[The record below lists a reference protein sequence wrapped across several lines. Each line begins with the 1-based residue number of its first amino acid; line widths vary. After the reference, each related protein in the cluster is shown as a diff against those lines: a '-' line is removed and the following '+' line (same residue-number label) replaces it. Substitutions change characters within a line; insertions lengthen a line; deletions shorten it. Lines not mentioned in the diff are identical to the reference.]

1 MKEDEIIKTLRE
13 EAQQHIPDVR
23 ERVIAEAARKAEP
36 QGEVLAV
43 SRKKRV
49 GLMALLGGAVC
60 ILLAVIL
67 LLLLLPAPGGG
78 GPAGSFKIVI
88 SVEPNSAEVKTL
100 AAPLSCNVPL
110 AASDTA
116 EPSVSG
122 GKTDTAP
129 GAEFTLENGKVSS
142 TRALNRYAAVL
153 MKDVNFTGDTA
164 EEACL
169 RFTELADGKQLIGA
183 GGVRLRIEGGDPAT
197 LDGVRGALSQRYTQ
211 YSFSDMDDASFDA
224 LFAGYDEGEMGEFE
238 DWLEREFEGRRSGFE
253 EEVRTLIES
262 GDYPT
267 DLETLDK
274 ETFNRK
280 YQCLGEDLI
289 FEDGDETRRELLE
302 EYEELC
308 SKWQRSPER
317 VLDELF
323 EEFMDE
329 IEDVYEDIYAPD
341 DDDGRKHIGD
351 DDDDEDDDDDDEDD
365 DDDDDDD
372 DDRDDD

>member
-1 MKEDEIIKTLRE
+1 MKEEEIIKTLRE

-23 ERVIAEAARKAEP
+23 ERVIAEAARKGAP
-36 QGEVLAV
+36 QGEVFAV

-67 LLLLLPAPGGG
+67 LLLLLPASGGG
-78 GPAGSFKIVI
+78 GPADTFKIVI
-88 SVEPNSAEVKTL
+88 SVEPNSAQVKTL
-100 AAPLSCNVPL
+100 AVPLSGNVVL

-122 GKTDTAP
+122 GKASSAAP

-169 RFTELADGKQLIGA
+169 RFTELADGKKLIGT

-197 LDGVRGALSQRYTQ
+197 LDGVRGALSQKYSQYT
-211 YSFSDMDDASFDA
+211 FSDMDDASFDA
-224 LFAGYDEGEMGEFE
+224 LFAGYNESEMGEFE
-238 DWLEREFEGRRSGFE
+238 DWLEREFEGRRSDFE

-262 GDYPT
+262 GAYPT
-267 DLETLDK
+267 DLETFDR
-274 ETFNRK
+274 EAFNRK

-289 FEDGDETRRELLE
+289 FEDGDETPAELLE

-329 IEDVYEDIYAPD
+329 IEDIYEHTYAPD
-341 DDDGRKHIGD
+341 DDDERHIGD
-351 DDDDEDDDDDDEDD
+351 DDDDDHDDDDDD
-365 DDDDDDD
+365 
-372 DDRDDD
+372 

>member
-13 EAQQHIPDVR
+13 EAEQHIPDVR
-23 ERVIAEAARKAEP
+23 ERVIAEAARGTGEK
-36 QGEVLAV
+36 GEVLAV

-49 GLMALLGGAVC
+49 GLIALLGGAVC

-67 LLLLLPAPGGG
+67 LLLMLPASGGG
-78 GPAGSFKIVI
+78 GPADSFKIVI
-88 SVEPNSAEVKTL
+88 SVEAGSAEVKTV
-100 AAPLSCNVPL
+100 AVPLSCNVAL
-110 AASDTA
+110 ATPADTA
-116 EPSVSG
+116 DPSLSG
-122 GKTDTAP
+122 GKASDAAP
-129 GAEFTLENGKVSS
+129 GAENTLEGGKVSS
-142 TRALNRYAAVL
+142 TRALNRSAAVL
-153 MKDVNFTGDTA
+153 MKDVNFTGDSA

-169 RFTELADGKQLIGA
+169 RFTELADGKYLIGA

-197 LDGVRGALSQRYTQ
+197 LDGVRGALSQRYSQ
-211 YSFSDMDDASFDA
+211 YTFSDMDDASFDA
-224 LFAGYDEGEMGEFE
+224 LFAGYNAREMGEFE

-267 DLETLDK
+267 DLETLDRD
-274 ETFNRK
+274 TFNRK

-289 FEDGDETRRELLE
+289 FEDGDETHAELLE

-323 EEFMDE
+323 EEFLDE
-329 IEDVYEDIYAPD
+329 IEDVYEDAYAPD
-341 DDDGRKHIGD
+341 DDDERHIDNDDDDIGGRKHD
-351 DDDDEDDDDDDEDD
+351 D
-365 DDDDDDD
+365 
-372 DDRDDD
+372 